1 MLPLFLQVAQNL
13 FCRTFY
19 VVVRVVYSEVCC
31 FYSFRQRIEYRSAFL
46 VCRHDGNVPMKP
58 VYEVSNLV
66 NKYPFHS
73 SGIVEGVCAINDFH
87 RFWFKICSAEHYSI
101 IRAKTFLSLGFQTV
115 SIFQSSIVPF
125 LLSKFMPTFTT
136 GSLHKAN
143 RLE

>member
-1 MLPLFLQVAQNL
+1 MIFIVFSLKYAPL
-13 FCRTFY
+13 
-19 VVVRVVYSEVCC
+19 S
-31 FYSFRQRIEYRSAFL
+31 
-46 VCRHDGNVPMKP
+46 
-58 VYEVSNLV
+58 
-66 NKYPFHS
+66 
-73 SGIVEGVCAINDFH
+73 
-87 RFWFKICSAEHYSI
+87 YSI